1 MRRILTPA
9 PFGRE
14 TADAVV
20 IGGGIIGVA
29 TAFWLS
35 KAGLSTVL
43 VEMRDGLSTLTTTA
57 SIESFRAQFTEP
69 AVAALAGEAIDVWEN
84 FAAVTGLEGY
94 EIDLHHGGYLFLT
107 SEDSMVDEAPLNYEC
122 SFPLCCLYGVIC
134 PDSPR

>member
-1 MRRILTPA
+1 MRKILTPEA
-9 PFGRE
+9 FDQE

-35 KAGLSTVL
+35 QAGLSTIL

-69 AVAALAGEAIDVWEN
+69 AMASLAMESIQVWEN
-84 FAAVTGLEGY
+84 FAGVTGFWYSLDAGTNC
-94 EIDLHHGGYLFLT
+94 D
-107 SEDSMVDEAPLNYEC
+107 
-122 SFPLCCLYGVIC
+122 
-134 PDSPR
+134 